1 MNSEP
6 RSSGSSVNG
15 DGVSWDISVPKG
27 LQRLPR
33 GRAIQ
38 SEIKFAVKNHSDS
51 TLEILI
57 KVRSP
62 SNVLVFKS
70 TRQKKMGPGMIKKE
84 RKNVIGVQKRRINQ
98 GEQKTFVFHFLFRP
112 HLARLRESSLTLE
125 YVISGYNEDGQHLIQ
140 LGPYSLDLLIS
151 TSK

>member
-6 RSSGSSVNG
+6 RSSGSRIFG
-15 DGVSWDISVPKG
+15 DEVSWDIFVPKR
-27 LQRLPR
+27 LQKLPR

-38 SEIKFAVKNHSDS
+38 SEIKFVVNNHSDS
-51 TLEILI
+51 TLDILI

-70 TRQKKMGPGMIKKE
+70 TRQLKMGPGMIRKE
-84 RKNVIGVQKRRINQ
+84 RKNVIGVQKQRINQ
-98 GEQKTFVFHFLFRP
+98 GGQKTFVFVFLFRP
-112 HLARLRESSLTLE
+112 HLARLRESSLTLD

-140 LGPYSLDLLIS
+140 MGPYSLDLLIS
-151 TSK
+151 ASK